1 MVRLRK
7 KVNIS
12 WDISGWWSK
21 YAEQKEL
28 FQKFFLEN
36 WHLRFMHWVIISN
49 FLGYNLSKFLVWEPK
64 IFQYLYRQNIR
75 PFLMPDQVYLSI
87 LLSIFFPR
95 PRDQEKNISFP
106 NNQIWAHKF
115 KVLFFL
121 ISETSYVYW
130 PFNAFKLRF
139 SLVDLISSFQVDSSS
154 LRRNFNPIYLIYIFI
169 SIFYILYLNASD
181 SHLPCLS
188 IIILH
193 VKRKIFFM
201 FQLYHILQCLR
212 KFFN

>member
-1 MVRLRK
+1 MFFSWSLGHAKNADKRFEWYNWSTFEKRLIFHEKYRVADRNMPK
-7 KVNIS
+7 K
-12 WDISGWWSK
+12 
-21 YAEQKEL
+21 KEL

-36 WHLRFMHWVIISN
+36 WHLRSMHRVIISN

-95 PRDQEKNISFP
+95 PRDHEKNISFP

-130 PFNAFKLRF
+130 LFNAFKLRF
-139 SLVDLISSFQVDSSS
+139 SLVDLISSFQVDSST
-154 LRRNFNPIYLIYIFI
+154 LCQNFNPI
-169 SIFYILYLNASD
+169 
-181 SHLPCLS
+181 
-188 IIILH
+188 
-193 VKRKIFFM
+193 
-201 FQLYHILQCLR
+201 
-212 KFFN
+212 